1 MESERLTGKVKRL
14 VSYSWRNRVTLRV
27 LLLRFFGPSAT
38 TGQLEEDLC
47 GLSYSSVYVCMSG
60 CACTRGSVCV
70 SISNQ
75 IHLRGSGKQLQL
87 ISKDTQSDAKLIRR
101 DGSD

>member
-1 MESERLTGKVKRL
+1 MQVNTRGNRVESERLTGKVKRL

-60 CACTRGSVCV
+60 CLSTRGRLRV
-70 SISNQ
+70 SINNLVD
-75 IHLRGSGKQLQL
+75 LRE
-87 ISKDTQSDAKLIRR
+87 
-101 DGSD
+101 